1 MQNRNYIREMY
12 EQFQIHSRLNIHHLI
27 LKFDLVLEK
36 SSSAFT
42 TACASI
48 ACHIKYYTYVMYKIT
63 FTQFI

>member
-1 MQNRNYIREMY
+1 MY
-12 EQFQIHSRLNIHHLI
+12 EQFQIYSRLNVHQLI

-36 SSSAFT
+36 SSAFT

-48 ACHIKYYTYVMYKIT
+48 ACHIKYYTYVMYKTT